1 MEFWSPYLIPE
12 RYDRIFLMQGMLS
25 TEQGKE
31 GLNSSPASAA
41 KNQSLGTP
49 FRQNRTMLLS
59 RHGISM
65 FFICC
70 GQYNIEFISRRH
82 HMKVGVIGSGTV
94 GQTLAGGF
102 LKHGRQVMLGTR
114 NPKDA
119 KILSWQ
125 SATPGAIVGDFEQ
138 TSKFGELIVLAVLAR
153 AVEEV
158 IRLAGP
164 ENFNGKTLIDLPY

>member
-1 MEFWSPYLIPE
+1 
-12 RYDRIFLMQGMLS
+12 
-25 TEQGKE
+25 
-31 GLNSSPASAA
+31 
-41 KNQSLGTP
+41 
-49 FRQNRTMLLS
+49 
-59 RHGISM
+59 
-65 FFICC
+65 
-70 GQYNIEFISRRH
+70 
-82 HMKVGVIGSGTV
+82 MKVGVIGSGTV